1 MKIKFRGKELDLHYS
16 NRMFIIYENIMGKG
30 ASFEEQSYT
39 AVITLLYGAL
49 IGTLKY
55 NKMETDVTY
64 DEFMNWLDEQPR
76 NTLSKFSEWFV
87 NEHLANNDLK
97 DEVFEAEMKKEK
109 KSKGMI
115 KKQ

>member
-1 MKIKFRGKELDLHYS
+1 MKIKFRDKELYLHYS

-30 ASFEEQSYT
+30 ATFEEQSYT
-39 AVITLLYGAL
+39 AAITLLYGAL

-87 NEHLANNDLK
+87 KEQLANNDLK
-97 DEVFEAEMKKEK
+97 DEVFEAEINKEK
-109 KSKGMI
+109 KSEETKE
-115 KKQ
+115 KK